1 MKMKALTMC
10 CVLMLLAARA
20 GAQTL
25 NTRTRSSLLF
35 TPFPEIAASAKP
47 STPPFLQSSRRPVLV
62 VTTQSAEAR
71 IVTDC
76 PMPVHRPDTT
86 RLEPMRVAK
95 PSPNVSYS
103 MPRAE
108 LKCPNPLDQAK

>member
-1 MKMKALTMC
+1 MTMKALTMC
-10 CVLMLLAARA
+10 CALVLLAAKG

-25 NTRTRSSLLF
+25 NTHTRSSLLF
-35 TPFPEIAASAKP
+35 TPFPEIAASAKTP
-47 STPPFLQSSRRPVLV
+47 TPPVLQSSRRPFLIVSTQRTDTRV
-62 VTTQSAEAR
+62 VK
-71 IVTDC
+71 DC

>member
-1 MKMKALTMC
+1 MTMKALTMC
-10 CVLMLLAARA
+10 CALVLLAAKA

-25 NTRTRSSLLF
+25 STQTRSSLLF
-35 TPFPEIAASAKP
+35 TPFPEIAASATS
-47 STPPFLQSSRRPVLV
+47 STQRVPQSSRRPLPAISTQRTDTRV
-62 VTTQSAEAR
+62 VK
-71 IVTDC
+71 DC

-103 MPRAE
+103 MPSAE

>member
-10 CVLMLLAARA
+10 CALMLLAAKF

-25 NTRTRSSLLF
+25 NTHNRSSLLF
-35 TPFPEIAASAKP
+35 TPFPEISASART
-47 STPPFLQSSRRPVLV
+47 STPPFLQSGRRPFLII
-62 VTTQSAEAR
+62 TTQSAEAR
-71 IVTDC
+71 IVKDC

-108 LKCPNPLDQAK
+108 LKCPDPLDQAK